1 MNGNVKRAQR
11 ILESDRF
18 GFVSGSKEMIRADI
32 EDVLNEYFYLPTHV
46 KIQLDPTGDTFSLTI
61 KADNCTL
68 RSFNVLK

>member
-1 MNGNVKRAQR
+1 MSGNVKRAQR

-32 EDVLNEYFYLPTHV
+32 EDVISEYFYVPGHV
-46 KIQLDPTGDTFSLTI
+46 KIELDPTGDTFSLSI
-61 KADNCTL
+61 KAEHCTL